1 MSSGCLARIQMLLTL
16 KVLLKGA
23 TSVNSEIATQIHCLQ
38 ERDLTPENSE
48 LIECNLAAVLSVSCR

>member
-23 TSVNSEIATQIHCLQ
+23 NSV
-38 ERDLTPENSE
+38 NSE